1 MRFWDSS
8 AIVPLVVEEAATV
21 QMQTVYREDPVIFA
35 WWGTAVECTS
45 ALSRLER
52 EGELDAA
59 AAGAA
64 IKRLRALQRRWQ
76 EVQPLETLRDMALRL
91 LRVHPLRA
99 ADSFST
105 RCRDHGER
113 ESPGVTRFRL
123 SRCAFVYCGA
133 TRRFQRYRRV
143 TVFAP
148 APTLIY
154 TARRSRPGESIACCD
169 GCVREQCFCVPAVL
183 AERRFW

>member
-8 AIVPLVVEEAATV
+8 AIVPLVVEEAATA
-21 QMQTVYREDPVIFA
+21 QMQTVYRGDPVIFA

-59 AAGAA
+59 TTGAA
-64 IKRLRALQRRWQ
+64 IKRLCALQRRWQ

-99 ADSFST
+99 ADSFQLAAAILASEN
-105 RCRDHGER
+105 RPVSLDFVCLDA
-113 ESPGVTRFRL
+113 RL
-123 SRCAFVYCGA
+123 SIAA
-133 TRRFQRYRRV
+133 QREGFNV
-143 TVFAP
+143 
-148 APTLIY
+148 I
-154 TARRSRPGESIACCD
+154 GE
-169 GCVREQCFCVPAVL
+169 
-183 AERRFW
+183 